1 MTSATL
7 TYSIWYQIFP
17 ARKASSHGLE
27 STPPTKLDRSPSGKK
42 REKSI
47 ETSPNK
53 KASLESFLV
62 RGRSNE
68 NPSRTNDNAG
78 SGLAEKKNKSEHVGE
93 SNLEKPE
100 NPQERNK
107 GTNATDS
114 WLQRCGT
121 GVSKFVK
128 KSLLDTELG
137 NVGQSQ
143 PYSTRALDVPHE
155 QTGHCDNLRDSPQT
169 EVAYDLQ
176 PAKDGQEKDEKDAEL
191 TQFANEFLS
200 ICVRY
205 DIHIKCML
213 PVDLRLKLYPMNF
226 FRRGIF
232 GVVTFRIF
240 K

>member
-1 MTSATL
+1 MTTATL
-7 TYSIWYQIFP
+7 THGIWYQIFP

-47 ETSPNK
+47 ETSPHK
-53 KASLESFLV
+53 KASLENFLV

-68 NPSRTNDNAG
+68 NPSRTNENAC
-78 SGLAEKKNKSEHVGE
+78 SGLAEKKIKSSEHVGE
-93 SNLEKPE
+93 ANLAKSE
-100 NPQERNK
+100 NPPERNK

-137 NVGQSQ
+137 NAGQSQ
-143 PYSTRALDVPHE
+143 PYSTRALDGLHE
-155 QTGHCDNLRDSPQT
+155 QTGHCDNLSDSPQT
-169 EVAYDLQ
+169 AVGDDLQ
-176 PAKDGQEKDEKDAEL
+176 PAKDGQENDEKDAQL

-205 DIHIKCML
+205 DIHVKCML
-213 PVDLRLKLYPMNF
+213 PVHLQLKLYLMHF
-226 FRRGIF
+226 FR
-232 GVVTFRIF
+232 
-240 K
+240 